1 MIDLGKLLEEFRSNN
16 LEKIHHGW
24 GQRGMEALFDVD
36 QQGKMSVI
44 LISLGRLRRKQV
56 PGAS

>member
-24 GQRGMEALFDVD
+24 GQRGMEALFDVTETSREKC
-36 QQGKMSVI
+36 QSF
-44 LISLGRLRRKQV
+44 
-56 PGAS
+56 